1 MESRLPYQ
9 IAADGLLVL
18 HVLFI
23 LFVVLGLAC
32 IAAGW
37 AHNWRWTRNPWFR
50 AGHLAAISIVVLQA
64 WLGLNCPL
72 TIWEMQF
79 RERAGQFTYS
89 GSFIEHWLHRLIFY
103 EADAWVFILAYTVFG
118 IAVIATWIGYPPR
131 RGVRREKS
139 ARTSRT

>member
-1 MESRLPYQ
+1 MPSGGRGASSRR
-9 IAADGLLVL
+9 G
-18 HVLFI
+18 
-23 LFVVLGLAC
+23 
-32 IAAGW
+32 
-37 AHNWRWTRNPWFR
+37 
-50 AGHLAAISIVVLQA
+50 S
-64 WLGLNCPL
+64 PL
-72 TIWEMQF
+72 TTWEMQF

-103 EADAWVFILAYTVFG
+103 EAEAWVFILAYTVFG

>member
-1 MESRLPYQ
+1 MESRLSYQ
-9 IAADGLLVL
+9 LAADGLLVL

-37 AHNWRWTRNPWFR
+37 ARNWRWTRNPWFR

-64 WLGLNCPL
+64 WLGLICPL
-72 TIWEMQF
+72 TTWEMQF

-103 EADAWVFILAYTVFG
+103 EADPRVFVLVYSLFG
-118 IAVIATWIGYPPR
+118 VAVIVTWIGYPPR
-131 RGVRREKS
+131 GRVRS
-139 ARTSRT
+139 AESGRTSRT